1 MDNALTITRT
11 QVLPGLDRLD
21 IDLDAELSRM
31 TADLPPTIPRVR
43 IEHMTQGNHRMYLDS
58 GDSYSEGP
66 AQLDIPGNELKGI
79 VIADQNIRAL
89 FTDDATH
96 PKCAAIRDTP
106 TVDDPQALTCHSC
119 ELAARGGKCKPKVRL
134 LLLTEG
140 RRLVMLPLPPTSI
153 KHWKHHLQRLSR
165 SGAPYVAVLSR
176 FHLRD
181 VKRNGYR
188 WAEVQV
194 DFDRLITPEE
204 LATVKKLRA
213 ELDNWFDN
221 GLDFDYQDPGD
232 RTE

>member
-1 MDNALTITRT
+1 
-11 QVLPGLDRLD
+11 
-21 IDLDAELSRM
+21 
-31 TADLPPTIPRVR
+31 
-43 IEHMTQGNHRMYLDS
+43 
-58 GDSYSEGP
+58 
-66 AQLDIPGNELKGI
+66 
-79 VIADQNIRAL
+79 
-89 FTDDATH
+89 
-96 PKCAAIRDTP
+96 
-106 TVDDPQALTCHSC
+106 
-119 ELAARGGKCKPKVRL
+119 
-134 LLLTEG
+134 
-140 RRLVMLPLPPTSI
+140 MLPLPPTSI